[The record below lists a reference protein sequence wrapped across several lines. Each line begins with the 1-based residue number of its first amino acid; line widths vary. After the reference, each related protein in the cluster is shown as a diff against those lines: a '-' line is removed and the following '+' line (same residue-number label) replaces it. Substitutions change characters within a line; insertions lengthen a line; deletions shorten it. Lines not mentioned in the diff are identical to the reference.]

1 MSDLHSTVPKDM
13 ADNLAFRGSLLQSA
27 AAKREVA
34 SDVWTACKRDLL
46 FYVNAFGWTYDPRR
60 ENGSIPFLTYPFQDE
75 LMLDMV
81 ECIQT
86 GKDVLVTKSRD
97 MGASW
102 CILTVF
108 EWMWHFRP
116 DLSFLLVSRNEDYVD
131 KPGNPKSLFWKIDFL
146 HKNQPK
152 WLLPNMTRTKLRLT
166 NDDNGSNID
175 GESTTGDVARGD
187 RRTAIALDE
196 YAAFELDSSYRAL
209 SSTRDATN
217 CRIFNSTPAGT
228 SGAFLT

>member
-34 SDVWTACKRDLL
+34 SDIWTACKRDLL

-175 GESTTGDVARGD
+175 GEWPVVTGVPPSLWTNT
-187 RRTAIALDE
+187 RRLSWIRATGHCHLPVMPQTAGSSIRPPQAL
-196 YAAFELDSSYRAL
+196 
-209 SSTRDATN
+209 
-217 CRIFNSTPAGT
+217 AGR
-228 SGAFLT
+228 FLT